1 MLIYSPWEIFL
12 LSYLAG
18 TVLTA
23 ASDCC
28 VLSFHHESL
37 GRIFLCLC
45 RRVKT
50 KIKFFPWLSSLYANQ
65 TMFFQPWASA
75 APSNYPS
82 WSFSLGWTH
91 SSFPVPFIY
100 VGHISRC
107 RLTGGK
113 CSSSSTTA
121 TPACS
126 NWNFTAL
133 KTKWPSDFYHNK
145 SLLPHHIHQN
155 NKACNFEIL
164 KIVGMDDCISF
175 VTHNR

>member
-121 TPACS
+121 TLPPLLHLPVLTGILLHWKLNDHQIFIIIS
-126 NWNFTAL
+126 
-133 KTKWPSDFYHNK
+133 PSFH
-145 SLLPHHIHQN
+145 
-155 NKACNFEIL
+155 
-164 KIVGMDDCISF
+164 
-175 VTHNR
+175 